1 MRLSGKFKSIEE
13 WAAVSPERERLL
25 IILILVALGALALMA
40 IGITALIMSPG
51 AVAN

>member
-25 IILILVALGALALMA
+25 IILVLVAIGALVVVA
-40 IGITALIMSPG
+40 IGITALIMSRG
-51 AVAN
+51 AITS